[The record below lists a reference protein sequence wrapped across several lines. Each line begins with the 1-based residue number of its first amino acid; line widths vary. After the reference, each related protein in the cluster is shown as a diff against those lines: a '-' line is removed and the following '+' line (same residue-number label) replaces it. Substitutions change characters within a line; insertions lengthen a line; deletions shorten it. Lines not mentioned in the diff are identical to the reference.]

1 MYDSSDL
8 IKTMKQ
14 LAIEAVES
22 LKPVNVLFGKV
33 ISTSPLKVQVEQKL
47 TLTKE
52 QLVLSRNVTNFQ
64 TSMTVNMDT
73 DNKTVSF
80 DFTHSHDID
89 LKTTTE
95 EDHAHS
101 VKGSTE
107 NEKISLNKSHKHNI
121 SGTFNVTVN
130 NGLKVNDE
138 VILLRMQQGQKY
150 IIIDRIG
157 G

>member
-52 QLVLSRNVTNFQ
+52 QLVLTRNVTNYN
-64 TSMTVNMDT
+64 TSLYLNASTSSV
-73 DNKTVSF
+73 
-80 DFTHSHDID
+80 
-89 LKTTTE
+89 
-95 EDHAHS
+95 EDH
-101 VKGSTE
+101 
-107 NEKISLNKSHKHNI
+107 KHTLK
-121 SGTFNVTVN
+121 GTFNVTVN
-130 NGLKVNDE
+130 NGLNVNDE